1 MLQRTYQWTTP
12 TGGMRAYVDRKRLA
26 WTLSVLFPL
35 LPILAL
41 VLHLNLGNEA
51 WLFLPLAVVY
61 VLVPLMDAM
70 LGEDA
75 SNPPEEVVAEL
86 EADAYYRVLLWLTVP
101 LYFVGLVVTTGYAVS
116 ASLSWIG
123 WLGLAYS
130 AGLVGGLAVNTG
142 HELGHKRSPV
152 DQLFARL
159 ALAVPAYGHF
169 SVEHNF
175 GHHRH
180 VATAE
185 DSASARFGESI
196 YRFAG
201 REMPGGLRRAV
212 AIERSRQHR
221 RGRGFWTVHNEIVQS
236 WMVTLLLQGGLVA
249 WLGWEALLFL
259 LIHNLVAWWQ
269 LTSANYVE
277 HYGLKRARLA
287 DGRYERCRPH
297 HSWNSNHVVSNLLLF
312 HLERHSDH
320 HAHPQRRYQSLRDFP
335 DLPRLPSGYFGMFV
349 LAYLPPLWFRVMN
362 PRTLNLPHIGADP
375 SLLNLDPR
383 LKPGLLSGGAV
394 DPSA

>member
-1 MLQRTYQWTTP
+1 MLQRTYYWASPAGRQ
-12 TGGMRAYVDRKRLA
+12 GYVDRKRLA

-41 VLHLNLGNEA
+41 GLHRHFGSEA

-61 VLVPLMDAM
+61 VVVPLLDAL

-101 LYFVGLVVTTGYAVS
+101 LYLVGLAVTTSYAVS
-116 ASLSWIG
+116 TSLSWIG
-123 WLGLAYS
+123 WVGLAYS

-142 HELGHKRSPV
+142 HELGHKRNRV
-152 DQLFARL
+152 DQWFARL

-175 GHHRH
+175 GHHRY

-196 YRFAG
+196 YRFAR
-201 REMPGGLRRAV
+201 REIPGGLRRAV
-212 AIERSRQHR
+212 AIERSRQNR
-221 RGRGFWTVHNEIVQS
+221 RGRGFWTIHNEIVQS
-236 WMVTLLLQGGLVA
+236 WAVTLLLQGLLVV
-249 WLGWEALLFL
+249 WLGWEALLFV
-259 LIHNLVAWWQ
+259 LIHNAVAWWQ

-277 HYGLKRARLA
+277 HYGLKRMQRA
-287 DGRYERCRPH
+287 DGRHESCRPH

-362 PRTLNLPHIGADP
+362 PRTLNLPHVGGDP
-375 SLLNLDPR
+375 NRLNLDPKINPP
-383 LKPGLLSGGAV
+383 L
-394 DPSA
+394 PSDAAADSSV